1 MLLFFYLYATEPR
14 NMMKKTLISV
24 ILLLAIVFTTQA
36 QPNSFF
42 THYST
47 EDGLS
52 QNTVMNILQDH
63 KDNLWF
69 ATWDGINRF
78 NGYTFKT
85 YKARQGNYISLTNN
99 RVDRLYEDRYGF
111 IWLLTYDNRVHRF
124 DPKTETFEQVPAAGE
139 EGSTYYVGTIKVLPN
154 GVVWLLTESDGAIR
168 VSTNPEKGYQ
178 LDIDIYSR
186 KSGLF
191 PATHVYQV
199 YEDKAGNDWLLT
211 DNGLGMIPPGEKTP
225 VSYFVDTKGKSGGMN
240 QAFYA
245 VQERDEDICFA
256 SDKGRVWR
264 YQKSNGEFHL
274 LEIPTKANI
283 TAIYA
288 EQDKAVMATDTD
300 GFFTYDLKTGASV
313 HYSHVTCKDLPD
325 KPILSM
331 YVDRSSEIWLEQ
343 EELGVVVHFNLATGV
358 VKREQMKVEYSN
370 ADRSRPAFHIHEDVN
385 GYLWVHPY
393 GGGFSYFDREQN
405 CLVPFYDD
413 LDSNNWR
420 FSNKIHIAFSD
431 KQGNLWLCTHSKG
444 LEKVTFRNVPFSMLT
459 PVPHEYESL
468 SNETRA
474 ICEDKLGNLWVGLK
488 DGIVRIYDSNRR
500 YKGYLTE
507 SGTISLSGAPMQ
519 GTAYFIMQDS
529 NGTMWIATK
538 GNGLIS
544 ARQTSPTGMSYRL
557 TRYQHEKDDMYSLS
571 DNNVYC
577 VYEDH
582 HGRIW
587 AATFGGGINYITQNQ
602 EGETLFINHRN
613 NLKGYPIDLCYRTRF
628 ITSDNNGR
636 MWVGT
641 TTGAIAFDE
650 NFKKPEDIQ
659 FHHFSR
665 VPNDTN
671 SLSNNDVHWIIPTK
685 KKELYL
691 ATFGGGLNKLLS
703 ISKDGH
709 GEFKSYSVLDGLS
722 SDVLLSIREDHK
734 QNLWLSTENGICKF
748 IPSEERFENYDER
761 SISFRVRFSEAA
773 SVLTSKG
780 NVMFG
785 TSNGVFMFNPDSIR
799 KSSYVPPIVFGKL
812 MVNNED
818 VTPGKE
824 SILKVDLDDTEKLV
838 LSHDENIFS
847 VQYAALDY
855 TNPQNIQYAYM
866 LDGFEKQWTF
876 ADKQRSVTYTNLP
889 KGDYVFRVRSTNSD
903 GAWAENERT
912 LNITVLPS
920 FWETPLA
927 YILYIGFVLLIILVA
942 VYILFTIYRLKHE
955 VSVEQQISDIK
966 LRFFTNISHELR
978 TPLTLISGPVEQ
990 VLKNDRLP
998 ADAREQLVV
1007 VERNTNRMLHLV
1019 NQILDFR
1026 KIQNKKMKMQVQRLN
1041 VVPFVRKI
1049 MDNFESVAEE
1059 HHIDFL
1065 FQTENESLYLW
1076 VDADK
1081 LEKIVFNLLS
1091 NAFKYTANGKMITVF
1106 IREDENMV
1114 SIGVQDQ
1121 GIGIAESKKKSL
1133 FIRFENLVD
1142 TNIFNQAST
1151 GIGLSLVKELVE
1163 MHKATITVDSRLG
1176 EGSCFKIDFLK
1187 GKEHYD
1193 KEVEFILADSETPVS
1208 MECIVD
1214 IANSSLQ
1221 TEAAMGDVDDVSDTA
1236 EPSSVTAEEA
1246 EENNSKELMLLV
1258 EDNQELRVFLR
1269 SIFSPIYRVIEAAD
1283 GVEGR
1288 DKALKYL
1295 PDIIISDVMMPEKDG
1310 IEMTREL
1317 RADMTTS
1324 HIPIILLTA
1333 KTTIESKLEG
1343 LEYGADDYI
1352 TKPFSAT
1359 YLQARVENL
1368 LMQRRKL
1375 QTFYR
1380 DSLMHI
1386 NVAGTQEDISATA
1399 AMTTT
1404 SASVEEGT
1412 TVETA
1417 SEVAPPTLEMSP
1429 NDRKFMDKL
1438 VELMERNMDNGEL
1451 VVDDLVRELAVSRS
1465 VFFKKLKTLTG
1476 LAPIEFIKEMR
1487 IKRATQLIETGEFNM
1502 TQISY
1507 MVGINDPRYFS
1518 KCFKAQ
1524 VGMTPTEYREKVGR

>member
-1 MLLFFYLYATEPR
+1 MCLTAP
-14 NMMKKTLISV
+14 V
-24 ILLLAIVFTTQA
+24 VQA
-36 QPNSFF
+36 QQHSFF

-52 QNTVMNILQDH
+52 QNTVMSMLQDH

-78 NGYTFKT
+78 DGYNFKT

-99 RVDRLYEDRYGF
+99 RADRMYEDRYGF
-111 IWLLTYDNRVHRF
+111 LWLLTYDNRVHRF

-139 EGSTYYVGTIKVLPN
+139 EGSTYNIHAIQVLPD
-154 GVVWLLTESDGAIR
+154 GTVWLLTEHDGAIR
-168 VSTNPEKGYQ
+168 VVTLPQKNYTTKS
-178 LDIDIYSR
+178 DIYST

-191 PATHVYQV
+191 PADHFYQV
-199 YEDKAGNDWLLT
+199 YQDKAGNHWLLT
-211 DNGLGMIPPGEKTP
+211 DNGLGMIRPGEQQP
-225 VSYFVDTKGKSGGMN
+225 VNYFVETKGKQDGMN

-245 VQERDEDICFA
+245 VRECEDDICFA
-256 SDKGRVWR
+256 SDRGRIWC
-264 YQKSNGEFHL
+264 YQKQGGEFRL
-274 LEIPTKANI
+274 LELPTKARI
-283 TAIYA
+283 TSIHT
-288 EQDKAVMATDTD
+288 VSNGNTVVTTDSD
-300 GFFTYDLKTGASV
+300 GFFLCNLKTNKHT
-313 HYSHVTCKDLPD
+313 HYSPVTCKELSAQ
-325 KPILSM
+325 PILSA
-331 YVDRSSEIWLEQ
+331 YVDRTSEVWFEQ
-343 EELGVVVHFNLATGV
+343 EEPGVVVHFNPATGV
-358 VKREQMKVEYSN
+358 VRREQMRVEYSN
-370 ADRSRPAFHIHEDVN
+370 ADRSRPAFHIHEDVH
-385 GYLWVHPY
+385 GHIWVHPY
-393 GGGFSYFDREQN
+393 GGGFSYFDRDRN

-420 FSNKIHIAFSD
+420 FSNKIHAAFSD

-468 SNETRA
+468 SNEVRSV
-474 ICEDKLGNLWVGLK
+474 CEDKQGNLWVGLK
-488 DGIVRIYDSNRR
+488 DGMIRLYDSNR
-500 YKGYLTE
+500 KFIGHLTGN
-507 SGTISLSGAPMQ
+507 GTISMTGTPME

-529 NGTMWIATK
+529 KGIIWIATK
-538 GNGLIS
+538 GNGLVR
-544 ARQTSPTGMSYRL
+544 AEQTSPTGLSYKL
-557 TRYQHEKDDMYSLS
+557 TRYQHDANDMYSLS

-587 AATFGGGINYITQNQ
+587 AATFAGGINYISQG
-602 EGETLFINHRN
+602 EHGETVFINHRN
-613 NLKGYPIDLCYRTRF
+613 NLKGYPIDVCYKARF

-636 MWVGT
+636 LWVGT
-641 TTGAIAFDE
+641 TTGAVAFDE

-665 VPNDTN
+665 VPNDTK
-671 SLSNNDVHWIIPTK
+671 SLSNNDVHWIIATQQ
-685 KKELYL
+685 KELYL
-691 ATFGGGLNKLLS
+691 ATFGGGLNKLIS
-703 ISKDGH
+703 ISEDGH

-734 QNLWLSTENGICKF
+734 QNLWISTENGICKF
-748 IPSEERFENYDER
+748 VPSGERFENYDER

-773 SVLTSKG
+773 STLTSG
-780 NVMFG
+780 GDMLFG
-785 TSNGVFMFNPDSIR
+785 TSNGLFMFTPDSIR
-799 KSSYVPPIVFGKL
+799 KSSYVPPVVFSKL
-812 MVNNED
+812 MVANED
-818 VTPGKE
+818 VIPGEK
-824 SILKVDLDDTEKLV
+824 SILKVDLDDTQELV

-855 TNPQNIQYAYM
+855 TNPQNIQYAYI

-876 ADKQRSVTYTNLP
+876 ADRQRSVTYTNLP
-889 KGDYVFRVRSTNSD
+889 KGDYIFRVRSTNSD
-903 GAWAENERT
+903 GVWVDNERI
-912 LNITVLPS
+912 LNITILPS

-927 YILYIGFVLLIILVA
+927 YVLYVCFVLLIIFVA

-978 TPLTLISGPVEQ
+978 TPLTLIAGPVEQ
-990 VLKNDRLP
+990 VLKNDKLP

-1007 VERNTNRMLHLV
+1007 VERNTNRMLRLV

-1026 KIQNKKMKMQVQRLN
+1026 KIQNKKMKMQVQQLN
-1041 VVPFVRKI
+1041 VVAFVRKI

-1059 HHIDFL
+1059 HNIDFL
-1065 FQTENESLYLW
+1065 FQTEKEALNLW

-1081 LEKIVFNLLS
+1081 FEKIVFNLLS
-1091 NAFKYTANGKMITVF
+1091 NAFKYTPNGKMITVF
-1106 IREDENMV
+1106 IREDEGTV
-1114 SIGVQDQ
+1114 SVGVQDQ
-1121 GIGIAESKKKSL
+1121 GIGIAENKRKSL
-1133 FIRFENLVD
+1133 FVRFENLVD
-1142 TNIFNQAST
+1142 KNIFNQASS

-1163 MHKATITVDSRLG
+1163 MHKATISVDSRLG
-1176 EGSCFKIDFLK
+1176 EGSCFKVDFLK
-1187 GKEHYD
+1187 GKEHYNSS
-1193 KEVEFILADSETPVS
+1193 VEFILEDSVAPLS
-1208 MECIVD
+1208 MERIVD

-1221 TEAAMGDVDDVSDTA
+1221 TEAAIADAPDLEVSA
-1236 EPSSVTAEEA
+1236 AKEEA
-1246 EENNSKELMLLV
+1246 EESSSKELMLLV
-1258 EDNQELRVFLR
+1258 EDNQELRSFLR
-1269 SIFSPIYRVIEAAD
+1269 SIFASTYRVVEASD
-1283 GVEGR
+1283 GMEGWS
-1288 DKALKYL
+1288 KALKYL

-1368 LMQRRKL
+1368 LMQRKKL
-1375 QTFYR
+1375 QNFYR
-1380 DSLMHI
+1380 DSLTHVTVSETP
-1386 NVAGTQEDISATA
+1386 VAQGETLTVHASTGPESSAA
-1399 AMTTT
+1399 EEPAM
-1404 SASVEEGT
+1404 
-1412 TVETA
+1412 
-1417 SEVAPPTLEMSP
+1417 PEMSP

-1438 VELMERNMDNGEL
+1438 VDLMEQNMDNGEL

-1487 IKRATQLIETGEFNM
+1487 IKRAAQLIETGEFNM